1 MICPGGRTGGI
12 LDVAK
17 ARDEGG
23 LVMST
28 MVAIQPSVAG
38 ISEAPF
44 RTEVRREVTPEEL
57 LAMPDGGHYELIDGE
72 LRERNV
78 GALSNLVTIRVS
90 TMLENHCRP
99 HDLGWLFSSEQGY
112 QCFPE
117 KPRRVR
123 RADVSFIRRE
133 RYSLEEIESIGF
145 MTIAPDLAV
154 EVVSRNDLA
163 SEDVEEKVDEYILAG
178 VRLVW
183 VVYPVTRT
191 VYVIRGD
198 GTGYRLRSGDE
209 LTGEDVIPGFRCRV
223 ADLFPASPVAE
234 TVVSG
239 QAAAGPEGS

>member
-1 MICPGGRTGGI
+1 
-12 LDVAK
+12 
-17 ARDEGG
+17 
-23 LVMST
+23 MST

-38 ISEAPF
+38 LPEASL

-78 GALSNLVTIRVS
+78 GALSNLVTIRVG

-123 RADVSFIRRE
+123 RADVSFVRRE
-133 RYSLEEIESIGF
+133 RYSLEEIERDGF

-154 EVVSRNDLA
+154 EVVSLNDLA
-163 SEDVEEKVDEYILAG
+163 SKDVEEKVDEYVRAG
-178 VRLVW
+178 VKLVW
-183 VVYPVTRT
+183 VIYPVTRT
-191 VYVIRGD
+191 MYVIRGG
-198 GTGYRLRSGDE
+198 GTGYRLRSEDE
-209 LTGEDVIPGFRCRV
+209 LNGEDVIPGFRCRV
-223 ADLFPASPVAE
+223 ADLFPAPPVGEA
-234 TVVSG
+234 VAPG
-239 QAAAGPEGS
+239 PAGAGPEAPRP